1 MSKWS
6 IYDDLS
12 GVAQV
17 TDGKFDTELE
27 AQQRLVE
34 HAASNLS
41 EAQATM
47 SKAKR
52 DLRRIKARAE
62 KAKA

>member
-17 TDGKFDTELE
+17 TDGRFDTELE

-34 HAASNLS
+34 HLASNLS
-41 EAQATM
+41 DTKAQLR
-47 SKAKR
+47 KAKQ
-52 DLRRIKARAE
+52 DLRRIRKRVTHE
-62 KAKA
+62 